1 MIKNNKKWEEFERD
15 LIKNSEIHVEK
26 NFKIVNELYKFSKKL
41 GKFRASLDDIEID
54 IKYARA
60 INGIRKTNS

>member
-1 MIKNNKKWEEFERD
+1 MIKNKKKWEEFEKD
-15 LIKNSEIHVEK
+15 LIKNSKIQVEK
-26 NFKIVNELYKFSKKL
+26 NFKIVNELYKFSRKL
-41 GKFRASLDDIEID
+41 GKFKVSLDDIEID